1 MHATT
6 PAHPRC
12 LRLRVAS
19 ARCTCEREW
28 HGADVNFG
36 ATLARHKRLEARRRV
51 PAPPPPGADD
61 MYEWPTLEEDV
72 AYVTDDLTWAWNES
86 EFLKTVRCDD

>member
-1 MHATT
+1 MTHDTT

-12 LRLRVAS
+12 LRIRVAS

-36 ATLARHKRLEARRRV
+36 ATLARHKRLEARRIA
-51 PAPPPPGADD
+51 PTPPPPGGDETW
-61 MYEWPTLEEDV
+61 EWPTLDEDV
-72 AYVTDDLTWAWNES
+72 TTDDELGWAWRES
-86 EFLKTVRCDD
+86 EFLKTTKGE